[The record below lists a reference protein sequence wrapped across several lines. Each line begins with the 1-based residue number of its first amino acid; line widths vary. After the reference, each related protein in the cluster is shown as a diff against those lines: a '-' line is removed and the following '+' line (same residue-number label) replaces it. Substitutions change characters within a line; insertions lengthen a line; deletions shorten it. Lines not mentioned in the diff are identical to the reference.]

1 MRVLVALLLL
11 ARLPPVSTAQTS
23 ARPDSVDLAVHGV
36 TVVDVE
42 AGRLVADR
50 DVEVDAGR
58 IVAVRPADPSRR
70 APARR
75 VLDGAGR
82 FLIPGLWDMHVHA
95 LWDRTQAAHS
105 LPLFL
110 AHGVTGV
117 RDVGSPLP
125 LAEQQVI
132 AAEVERGARPGPR
145 LVLAGALV
153 DGPPGAWPG
162 GRVAATAAEGRAAVE
177 AAAAE
182 GWGAVK
188 AYSLLPPEAYRGV
201 ARAAD
206 SLGLV
211 LYGHIPDAV
220 PVRTALAA
228 GQRSVEHLGGKLLTA
243 CSPLEADMVRR
254 RVGAMREAA
263 ASGDL
268 APFIAELRAQAG
280 ESVETFDAALCA
292 GLAADLARAGA
303 FVAPTMVVAD
313 FYAGRDPAPDDPR
326 MRTVPA
332 EVRARW
338 AEADFRRAGFT
349 DADRART
356 LRAERQGFTLLRL
369 LVEADVPVLAST
381 DAGWINPYSFYGAGL
396 HDELERYQAAGLAPA
411 EALRAAT
418 LAPARFLGREAE
430 LGTVRGGALADLVL
444 LDADPL
450 ADVSAVRQVWAVV
463 AGGRLY
469 DRAALDAMLTALT
482 TPPE

>member
-1 MRVLVALLLL
+1 M
-11 ARLPPVSTAQTS
+11 
-23 ARPDSVDLAVHGV
+23 
-36 TVVDVE
+36 
-42 AGRLVADR
+42 
-50 DVEVDAGR
+50 
-58 IVAVRPADPSRR
+58 
-70 APARR
+70 
-75 VLDGAGR
+75 
-82 FLIPGLWDMHVHA
+82 
-95 LWDRTQAAHS
+95 
-105 LPLFL
+105 
-110 AHGVTGV
+110 
-117 RDVGSPLP
+117 
-125 LAEQQVI
+125 
-132 AAEVERGARPGPR
+132 
-145 LVLAGALV
+145 
-153 DGPPGAWPG
+153 
-162 GRVAATAAEGRAAVE
+162 AATAAEGRAAVE

-188 AYSLLPPEAYRGV
+188 AYSLLPAEAFRGV

-211 LYGHIPDAV
+211 LYGHVPDAV

-254 RVGAMREAA
+254 RVGAMREAT

-356 LRAERQGFTLLRL
+356 LRAERQGLTLLRL

-411 EALRAAT
+411 EALQTAT
-418 LAPARFLGREAE
+418 VAPAQFLGLAR
-430 LGTVRGGALADLVL
+430 LGAVRPGFDADLVL

-450 ADVSAVRQVWAVV
+450 ADVSAVRQVRAVV

-469 DRAALDAMLTALT
+469 DRAALDAMIAELASL
-482 TPPE
+482 PYHP